1 MTFMLNV
8 VMLNVVMLNVVM
20 LNVVM
25 LNVVVPFS
33 AASSTIKEN
42 LNYALV
48 HLAFRGASV
57 VHE

>member
-1 MTFMLNV
+1 MLNG
-8 VMLNVVMLNVVM
+8 VMLNVVMLNVVA
-20 LNVVM
+20 

-42 LNYALV
+42 LNYALF